1 MPGELKRDT
10 PRKKLFPVTRTPQ
23 NTLGT
28 WHCGAA
34 TKSKYPGGVQVSR
47 WGWSEAEPP
56 EESPLFRAPEGRRVV
71 CYTKQEMKLLF
82 FFRPIRGGRNC
93 GI

>member
-1 MPGELKRDT
+1 MQGELKRDT

-34 TKSKYPGGVQVSR
+34 TKSKYPGGVQVSSR
-47 WGWSEAEPP
+47 EGAFQSNRKKPVPENCPTKSEKD
-56 EESPLFRAPEGRRVV
+56 S
-71 CYTKQEMKLLF
+71 
-82 FFRPIRGGRNC
+82 
-93 GI
+93 